1 MNDSKPGA
9 IGAAHMFTIAF
20 SVYYLIKYIEK
31 KDDTA
36 VSNNTKNAVLG
47 IGITIIC
54 LAVISLICLGFGTK
68 LLAIPIVLCLI
79 NLVLVI
85 LGMVFTSDLTPPPPK
100 PKPKPNPNLN
110 PNPNTNPNPNPN
122 PK

>member
-36 VSNNTKNAVLG
+36 VSNNTKNAVL
-47 IGITIIC
+47 
-54 LAVISLICLGFGTK
+54 
-68 LLAIPIVLCLI
+68 
-79 NLVLVI
+79 
-85 LGMVFTSDLTPPPPK
+85 
-100 PKPKPNPNLN
+100 
-110 PNPNTNPNPNPN
+110 
-122 PK
+122 